1 MVSLARGR
9 ASIAQARPEQWGL
22 RLPDY
27 EAHFANN
34 RAMQVVLHRVFGGA
48 DERAWG
54 KSYLRDSGVLTDVVI
69 AQ

>member
-1 MVSLARGR
+1 
-9 ASIAQARPEQWGL
+9 
-22 RLPDY
+22 LPDY

-54 KSYLRDSGVLTDVVI
+54 KSYLRDSGVLMDVVI

>member
-1 MVSLARGR
+1 MVSLARGALR
-9 ASIAQARPEQWGL
+9 SPRLDPGQWRL

-34 RAMQVVLHRVFGGA
+34 RATKVVLHHVIGGA
-48 DERAWG
+48 DERASG
-54 KSYLRDSGVLTDVVI
+54 KSCLRDGEVLTDVVI